1 VQTNWVCSSGTQRF
15 CKNDSDSSLESLTV
29 TRVESFCGKYDSCRV
44 TILFNVTQVESES
57 PKIVTRVEL
66 LTRVTLSLLIFK
78 KWLVLNNFYELG
90 TTYLLVL
97 LDIMCRTCSFI
108 CMCLFCRTI
117 SIRNQQNKF

>member
-1 VQTNWVCSSGTQRF
+1 M
-15 CKNDSDSSLESLTV
+15 

-44 TILFNVTQVESES
+44 TILFNVTRVESES

-97 LDIMCRTCSFI
+97 FFWILCAELVLSFA
-108 CMCLFCRTI
+108 CVYFVVPSR
-117 SIRNQQNKF
+117 